1 MSVVKLQQSYA
12 DQVLSMI
19 EQIDRHAIIAGG
31 APRDWYL
38 GEEAT
43 DLDVY
48 FHPDPSWD
56 TITTYHALQDFGF
69 TFDGYR
75 DFGEAGISYGKT
87 EQIKAIFEPTNTP
100 MKVQLMMMSES
111 VQSCVLQSFA
121 LDLSLVSY
129 KYGSIVTTT
138 EFVNAVVTKTISRI
152 NPDYSD
158 YDPYIVKILG
168 KFPDYKYTY
177 TSKPSIEVVEIPF

>member
-1 MSVVKLQQSYA
+1 MSVVKLQQFYA
-12 DQVLSMI
+12 DSILAKIS
-19 EQIDRHAIIAGG
+19 QIDKFVRVYGG

-38 GEEAT
+38 EREAT
-43 DLDVY
+43 DLDIY

-56 TITTYHALQDFGF
+56 TITTYRALQDLGF

-75 DFGEAGISYGKT
+75 DFGEAGIAYGKM
-87 EQIKAIFEPTNTP
+87 EQLKAIFEPTDTP
-100 MKVQLMMMSES
+100 MKVQLMMMSEP

-129 KYGSIVTTT
+129 KYGKIVPTI

-152 NPDYSD
+152 NPNYSD

-168 KFPDYKYTY
+168 KFPNYKYTY
-177 TSKPSIEVVEIPF
+177 TSKPPIEVVEIPY

>member
-1 MSVVKLQQSYA
+1 MSIIKMQQAIADTVLQRM
-12 DQVLSMI
+12 LT
-19 EQIDRHAIIAGG
+19 IDPFAIIAGG

-38 GEEAT
+38 GREAI

-48 FHPDPSWD
+48 FHPNPSWD
-56 TITTYHALQDFGF
+56 TITTYRALQDFGF

-75 DFGEAGISYGKT
+75 DFGEAGIAYGKM

-100 MKVQLMMMSES
+100 MKVQLMMMSEP

-177 TSKPSIEVVEIPF
+177 TSKPPIEVVEIPY